1 MHSSDIHQSIKQN
14 ATLGLTEFSNI
25 VVYKLILIMK
35 FKIQQNIS
43 KRKKNAATHVNY
55 RLGISV
61 TL

>member
-14 ATLGLTEFSNI
+14 ATLGLTKFSNI

-35 FKIQQNIS
+35 FKIQQNLS
-43 KRKKNAATHVNY
+43 KRKNAAIYVSY

-61 TL
+61 TF